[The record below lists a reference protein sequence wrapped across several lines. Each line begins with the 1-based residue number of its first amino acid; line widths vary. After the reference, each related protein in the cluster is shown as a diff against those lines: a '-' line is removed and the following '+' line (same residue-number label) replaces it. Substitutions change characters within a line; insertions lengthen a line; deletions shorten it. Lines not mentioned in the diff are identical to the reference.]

1 MKWNHDYFGIS
12 CLTANK
18 NLTIQIPSEEI
29 GEQIVKLKRLEPWES
44 KRVLGICLLMSEDM
58 QKEYQYR
65 VTQIDSLGETI
76 QGSILI

>member
-1 MKWNHDYFGIS
+1 MIILESHASLQI
-12 CLTANK
+12 K